1 MQCDMLNIIKEKKAS
16 ELFNLLESQGKIE
29 VLSECAQFLDKR
41 AYITIDTNGNLKR
54 KKGSIALPV
63 IAFLNDN
70 NLFVEELLYS
80 CDIKERQNLDKI
92 ERYSSLDIEKVKTN
106 YIKTLF
112 NGNLEFA
119 KRYGK
124 ELFLRDRKE
133 FFKIS
138 SNFALIGANNIKP
151 LMVLALNKLMSEY
164 NENIFYIFIQYMVKF
179 RDNTEI
185 YEKVSEYEGEAKEI
199 KEILKSNKNLLE
211 SLEGLEIL
219 SSLKL
224 VENIDISNKK
234 KVLGK
239 LKYMIENIKDYTSLR
254 EVEKKL
260 LESFL

>member
-106 YIKTLF
+106 YIKTL
-112 NGNLEFA
+112 
-119 KRYGK
+119 
-124 ELFLRDRKE
+124 
-133 FFKIS
+133 
-138 SNFALIGANNIKP
+138 
-151 LMVLALNKLMSEY
+151 LM
-164 NENIFYIFIQYMVKF
+164 
-179 RDNTEI
+179 
-185 YEKVSEYEGEAKEI
+185 
-199 KEILKSNKNLLE
+199 EILNLQKDMEKSY
-211 SLEGLEIL
+211 S
-219 SSLKL
+219 
-224 VENIDISNKK
+224 
-234 KVLGK
+234 
-239 LKYMIENIKDYTSLR
+239 
-254 EVEKKL
+254 
-260 LESFL
+260 

>member
-138 SNFALIGANNIKP
+138 SNFALIGTNNIKP

-164 NENIFYIFIQYMVKF
+164 NENIFYIFIQD
-179 RDNTEI
+179 R
-185 YEKVSEYEGEAKEI
+185 
-199 KEILKSNKNLLE
+199 KS
-211 SLEGLEIL
+211 
-219 SSLKL
+219 
-224 VENIDISNKK
+224 V
-234 KVLGK
+234 V
-239 LKYMIENIKDYTSLR
+239 
-254 EVEKKL
+254 
-260 LESFL
+260 